1 MQTSTTSF
9 LLVRERFHHRQ
20 PARNRLNKSCVCFS
34 LQYKVFAVP
43 AEEFSIDYVE
53 PKLLCVSTHG
63 RFTEDRWLIQHLH
76 EQSGSCKHTTCDQS
90 YTQMKID

>member
-9 LLVRERFHHRQ
+9 LLVRDNFTNVFLLT
-20 PARNRLNKSCVCFS
+20 ASNTLNMSCVCFS

-43 AEEFSIDYVE
+43 AEVFSIDYVE

-63 RFTEDRWLIQHLH
+63 RFTEDRWLI
-76 EQSGSCKHTTCDQS
+76 
-90 YTQMKID
+90 